1 MNNNNLGENQIENE
15 QDANIININNNQNNN
30 NQNIQNN
37 QENNTF
43 NIFIKFPNITISFLL
58 FFIINV
64 VLLFYSKFF
73 GIEYSTF
80 IFQYRPIISKYQI
93 YRSISRYFI
102 HFGFAHLILEQVSF
116 YYLCKYF
123 ENKIGTLLT
132 LSIIFISMILDSI
145 INLLLIPF
153 FSLFL
158 SYRVSI
164 ILDHSY
170 EGGLNPVLFT
180 MVTYFSLFEK
190 NRQER
195 LFFENFF
202 LLRVKYSYIYLLGI
216 LYFFTPNR
224 SFYGNVAG
232 IIGGFIIKKYRNI
245 LLPKLIWI
253 YDFEEKFYLN
263 RRKYL
268 YKKINLN
275 STEMRNMLKEY
286 DRDSLDEILFNYE
299 SMNMNI
305 NADK

>member
-15 QDANIININNNQNNN
+15 QDANAININNNQNNN

-43 NIFIKFPNITISFLL
+43 NIFIKFPNITISFLII
-58 FFIINV
+58 FTINV
-64 VLLFYSKFF
+64 VLLLYSKFF

-132 LSIIFISMILDSI
+132 LSIIFISMIIDSM
-145 INLLLIPF
+145 INLLIIPF
-153 FSLFL
+153 FSIFL

-195 LFFENFF
+195 LLFENFF

-224 SFYGNVAG
+224 SFYGNVSG
-232 IIGGFIIKKYRNI
+232 IIGGFIIKKCRNI

-263 RRKYL
+263 RRKSL

-275 STEMRNMLKEY
+275 NTEMRNMLKEY
-286 DRDSLDEILFNYE
+286 DRDSLDEILFN
-299 SMNMNI
+299 
-305 NADK
+305 